1 VRRYRVVIHEHDKPP
16 FEFLVASL
24 EPGEVWST
32 ILAAL
37 KRLDRER
44 DWSLEIKHVPDM
56 EGPE

>member
-1 VRRYRVVIHEHDKPP
+1 VVIHEHESQP

-37 KRLDRER
+37 KRLDREK
-44 DWSLEIKHVPDM
+44 DWTLQISAVRETD
-56 EGPE
+56 